1 MCSSDQEWNQT
12 LNGWCIYYGREL
24 EDIYLN
30 RCKIFIQIFK
40 YSFLS
45 DILKKNSLK
54 KLNFNLHEYYYV
66 YEVLYSRLQSK

>member
-1 MCSSDQEWNQT
+1 MYSSDQEWNQT
-12 LNGWCIYYGREL
+12 LNDWCIYYGREL

-45 DILKKNSLK
+45 DILKKKFIK
-54 KLNFNLHEYYYV
+54 KIEF
-66 YEVLYSRLQSK
+66 